1 MKRIILA
8 ALLAWALTAGAA
20 SARGEAA
27 SPDPGS
33 VGTAQAVTAA
43 EAEQEADSPEDRK
56 PDEELRPKE
65 MARDLSRECLFDGRS
80 GEHHELTD
88 GSYARDYRT
97 RAPNGLSSL
106 RVTAPEGEVVGAV
119 YIQWHSLPR
128 PLLIQVPGEGDEWV
142 TVSECD
148 GDFYAQYI
156 PIPELSDFRL
166 VCREDPSERM
176 EICEMKVLS
185 PGTPPEDIQLWQ
197 KPGDKVDMMLIVG
210 HPDDEL
216 LWFGGLLPYYGG
228 ELGKNVL
235 VICAAMNRSIR
246 RLELLDALW
255 ACGVRT
261 HPIHCMLYDFTT
273 GDMKEVL
280 HKWGGEE
287 KLEEMFTGFYRRYK
301 PDVVVLHD
309 VNGEYGHG
317 IHRAVSWLGR
327 KCAELSKEAWAYPEQ
342 AELYGLWDV
351 PKIYIHLYPENQIR
365 MDWHQPL
372 KTFGGKTAL
381 KVAQEAMLMHKTQ
394 IEHGWAV
401 QDGGEMD
408 NELYGLYRTLVG
420 PDLQKND
427 LMENIPAH

>member
-1 MKRIILA
+1 MKRRILA
-8 ALLAWALTAGAA
+8 ALLAWALTAGTAA
-20 SARGEAA
+20 ARGENA

-197 KPGDKVDMMLIVG
+197 KPGDKVDMMLIAG

-365 MDWHQPL
+365 MNWHQPL
-372 KTFGGKTAL
+372 KAFGGKTAL
-381 KVAQEAMLMHKTQ
+381 KAAQEAMLMHKTQ

-420 PDLQKND
+420 PDLKKND